1 MKQEKGMKQI
11 VKRILTFALTLCM
24 VLSLMP
30 VTTYASEKDQNSE
43 LAVGNYLVNLK
54 EIQADGTQALSY
66 QDMNINPRVILTV
79 NSGGKYS
86 IRAKIHGYDQWS
98 TLEVFDQTKYSEVET
113 VKPGTNWTGY
123 DSMPMDRYATQ
134 AAKQGDENQNA
145 YWTQIKNPQRLIIIF
160 IQES

>member
-1 MKQEKGMKQI
+1 MNLDLQGDKMFNNIKNKI
-11 VKRILTFALTLCM
+11 VSIALTLCM

-79 NSGGKYS
+79 NSGGN
-86 IRAKIHGYDQWS
+86 I
-98 TLEVFDQTKYSEVET
+98 V
-113 VKPGTNWTGY
+113 
-123 DSMPMDRYATQ
+123 
-134 AAKQGDENQNA
+134 
-145 YWTQIKNPQRLIIIF
+145 
-160 IQES
+160 